1 MGYNIRA
8 ARQESVAAEEFM
20 AASTSL
26 YRKYRSLTFDELV
39 GQEPVVRTLKNAIA
53 SGRIAHAYLFTG
65 PRGVGKTSAARL
77 LARAANCTAE
87 TEDRPCNRCENC
99 LAVGKDIV
107 TDLIEI
113 DAASNTGVD
122 NIREIIERANF
133 APSVWRTKFYIIDE
147 VHMLSVS
154 AFNALLKTLEEP
166 PPQTAFILATTEVH
180 KVPATVASRCQR
192 FDFRKIPL
200 SAMTARLR
208 HVCTEEGIEAEQ
220 PALELV
226 ARQSTGSLRDA
237 LSLLDQLRVYAEEGI
252 TLKSVQDMLGTS
264 GAEQVADFVETMLAG
279 DLGVGMQQINSLLDE
294 GLDAR
299 QFNRQIVEHLR
310 NLMLVKSGAAASDG
324 GLLDATEEMRARL
337 NAQATRASMQ
347 ELLRWV
353 KEFADADSA
362 IRSSAYRQLPLEM
375 ALVSAL
381 LPPEAEAP
389 RQVRDRSADLAS
401 GVEQVGSVPPSR
413 STPARQAPPVPAEPQ
428 IPPPIHKEL
437 GALSGNGASNGS
449 SPQPDASLV
458 EKAVTPPASEPPA
471 YLYED
476 GEDVAASAT
485 ESPAVQPEEALV
497 EAALP
502 GGGDE
507 LERLRELWPKL
518 CDQISA
524 RSRNVGSVFRNPAL
538 VRAFSVKGNRV
549 VISFR
554 DPIQRN
560 RSQSEPAR
568 TIIEESLDRVMGHK
582 CILESIL
589 FSEEENGG
597 PPTEPFPVDVRGK
610 PAKEKKTAPHETTR
624 GRAAMNIFGITKF
637 DD

>member
-1 MGYNIRA
+1 MGYNMRA
-8 ARQESVAAEEFM
+8 EGQLTSAGKESM

-26 YRKYRSLTFDELV
+26 YRKYRSLTFEELV

-53 SGRIAHAYLFTG
+53 TGRIAHAYLFTG

-87 TEDRPCNRCENC
+87 ASERPCNNCDNC

-122 NIREIIERANF
+122 SIREIIERANF
-133 APSVWRTKFYIIDE
+133 APSVWHTKFYIIDE

-192 FDFRKIPL
+192 FDFRKISL

-208 HVCTEEGIEAEQ
+208 HVCDEEGIEAEQ
-220 PALELV
+220 AALELV

-264 GAEQVADFVETMLAG
+264 GAEQVADFVDTMLAG
-279 DLGVGMQQINSLLDE
+279 DLAAGMQKINSLLDE

-310 NLMLVKSGAAASDG
+310 NLMLVKSGAASEA
-324 GLLDATEEMRARL
+324 GLLDATEEMRVRL
-337 NAQATRASMQ
+337 NAQAAKAAMP

-353 KEFADADSA
+353 KEFAEADSS

-381 LPPEAEAP
+381 LPPESEARPQPRERIAEL
-389 RQVRDRSADLAS
+389 SAAADQIGA
-401 GVEQVGSVPPSR
+401 VPPAR
-413 STPARQAPPVPAEPQ
+413 PAPARQAPSAPPGPQ
-428 IPPPIHKEL
+428 LPPPIHREI
-437 GALSGNGASNGS
+437 GALSANGSGNGN
-449 SPQPDASLV
+449 SPQIEAG
-458 EKAVTPPASEPPA
+458 TPVKQPAPAPSEPPA
-471 YLYED
+471 FLYEAD
-476 GEDVAASAT
+476 EELIPAAST
-485 ESPAVQPEEALV
+485 RPVPQPNEEAL
-497 EAALP
+497 EAP
-502 GGGDE
+502 SGGDGDE
-507 LERLRELWPKL
+507 VERLKQLWPQL
-518 CDQISA
+518 CAQITA
-524 RSRNVGSVFRNPAL
+524 RSRNVGSVFSNAAL
-538 VRAFSVKGNRV
+538 VRAFSVKGSRV

-554 DPIQRN
+554 DPIQRD
-560 RSQSEPAR
+560 RSQKEPAR
-568 TIIEESLDRVMGHK
+568 TWIEDSLTRVLGYK

-589 FSEEENGG
+589 FSEEETGG
-597 PPTEPFPVDVRGK
+597 TPTEPFSPDMRGK

>member
-1 MGYNIRA
+1 
-8 ARQESVAAEEFM
+8 M

-53 SGRIAHAYLFTG
+53 AGRIAHAYLFTG

-77 LARAANCTAE
+77 LARAANCTADAA
-87 TEDRPCNRCENC
+87 DRPCNRCENC
-99 LAVGKDIV
+99 QAVAKDIV

-133 APSVWRTKFYIIDE
+133 APSVWHTKFYIIDE

-208 HVCTEEGIEAEQ
+208 HVCDEEGIEAEQ
-220 PALELV
+220 SALELV

-264 GAEQVADFVETMLAG
+264 GAEQVADFVDTMLAG
-279 DLGVGMQQINSLLDE
+279 DLGAGMQMVNRLLDE

-310 NLMLVKSGAAASDG
+310 NLMLVKSGAAASDTA
-324 GLLDATEEMRARL
+324 LLDATEEMRARL
-337 NAQATRASMQ
+337 NAQAAKSSMP

-353 KEFADADSA
+353 KEFAEADGA

-381 LPPEAEAP
+381 LPPEAEARP
-389 RQVRDRSADLAS
+389 QVRERGAELAS
-401 GVEQVGSVPPSR
+401 AIEPIAAVPPTR
-413 STPARQAPPVPAEPQ
+413 PNPARQAPPAAPQ
-428 IPPPIHKEL
+428 PQVQMPPPIHREL
-437 GALSGNGASNGS
+437 GALSGNGSSNGNGS
-449 SPQPDASLV
+449 SHRAEPPV
-458 EKAVTPPASEPPA
+458 EPKPATPVEPPA
-471 YLYED
+471 YLYEGD
-476 GEDVAASAT
+476 EGAVESTSPPATAQAEEAVAEEEVMASAN
-485 ESPAVQPEEALV
+485 
-497 EAALP
+497 
-502 GGGDE
+502 GDE
-507 LERLRELWPKL
+507 LELLRHLWPRL

-538 VRAFSVKGNRV
+538 VRAFAVKGSRV
-549 VISFR
+549 IISFR

-560 RSQSEPAR
+560 RSQGEPHR
-568 TIIEESLDRVMGHK
+568 SIIEESLTRVLGHK
-582 CILESIL
+582 CVLESIL
-589 FSEEENGG
+589 FSEEETGG
-597 PPTEPFPVDVRGK
+597 PPTEPFSAEMRGRAA
-610 PAKEKKTAPHETTR
+610 PKEKKTAPHETTR

>member
-1 MGYNIRA
+1 
-8 ARQESVAAEEFM
+8 M

-26 YRKYRSLTFDELV
+26 YRKYRSLTFEELV

-53 SGRIAHAYLFTG
+53 TGRIAHAYLFTG

-77 LARAANCTAE
+77 LARAANCTADASE
-87 TEDRPCNRCENC
+87 RPCNQCENC

-133 APSVWRTKFYIIDE
+133 APSVWHTKFYIIDE

-192 FDFRKIPL
+192 FDFRKISL
-200 SAMTARLR
+200 NAMTARLR
-208 HVCTEEGIEAEQ
+208 HVCEEEGIEAEQ
-220 PALELV
+220 AALELV

-237 LSLLDQLRVYAEEGI
+237 LSLLDQLRVYAEKGI
-252 TLKSVQDMLGTS
+252 TLQSVQDMLGTS
-264 GAEQVADFVETMLAG
+264 GAEQVADFADTMLAG
-279 DLGVGMQQINSLLDE
+279 DLAAGMQKINSLLDE

-310 NLMLVKSGAAASDG
+310 NLMLVKSGAASET

-337 NAQATRASMQ
+337 NAQAAKAGMA

-353 KEFADADSA
+353 KEFAEADSA

-381 LPPEAEAP
+381 LPPGGEASPQLRERASELP
-389 RQVRDRSADLAS
+389 TGADH
-401 GVEQVGSVPPSR
+401 VGTVPPSR
-413 STPARQAPPVPAEPQ
+413 PAPTRQAPSPPPEPQ
-428 IPPPIHKEL
+428 LPPPIHREI
-437 GALSGNGASNGS
+437 GALSTNGSRNGTSPQMEASAPVKQPAPTPTEPPAFLYEVDEEVAQAATNGAA
-449 SPQPDASLV
+449 PQPDEVIGEA
-458 EKAVTPPASEPPA
+458 PPI
-471 YLYED
+471 
-476 GEDVAASAT
+476 GE
-485 ESPAVQPEEALV
+485 
-497 EAALP
+497 
-502 GGGDE
+502 GDE
-507 LERLRELWPKL
+507 VERLKQLWPRL
-518 CDQISA
+518 CSQITA
-524 RSRNVGSVFRNPAL
+524 RSRNVGSVFSNAAL
-538 VRAFSVKGNRV
+538 VRAFSVKGSNV

-560 RSQSEPAR
+560 RSQMEPAR
-568 TIIEESLDRVMGHK
+568 TIIEESLTRVLGYK

-589 FSEEENGG
+589 FSEEETGG
-597 PPTEPFPVDVRGK
+597 TPTEPFSPEMRGK

>member
-1 MGYNIRA
+1 
-8 ARQESVAAEEFM
+8 M

-26 YRKYRSLTFDELV
+26 YRKYRSSTFEELV

-77 LARAANCTAE
+77 LARAANCLSDTGE
-87 TEDRPCNRCENC
+87 RPCNKCENC
-99 LAVGKDIV
+99 LATGKDIV

-133 APSVWRTKFYIIDE
+133 APSIWRTKFYIIDE

-208 HVCTEEGIEAEQ
+208 HVCDEEGIVAEQ
-220 PALELV
+220 AALELV

-264 GAEQVADFVETMLAG
+264 GAAQVADFVDMMLAG
-279 DLGVGMQQINSLLDE
+279 DLAGGMQKINSLLDE

-310 NLMLVKSGAAASDG
+310 NLMLVKSGAAATDG
-324 GLLDATEEMRARL
+324 GLLDATEEMRSRL
-337 NAQATRASMQ
+337 NGQAAKAGMQ
-347 ELLRWV
+347 DLLRWV
-353 KEFADADSA
+353 KEFAEADSA

-381 LPPEAEAP
+381 LPPDAEARP
-389 RQVRDRSADLAS
+389 QPRDRGPELPIAAD
-401 GVEQVGSVPPSR
+401 QVGSPPPPRPAPSRQVPP
-413 STPARQAPPVPAEPQ
+413 APAEPQ
-428 IPPPIHKEL
+428 LPPPIHREL
-437 GALSGNGASNGS
+437 GSLSTNGSGNGS
-449 SPQPDASLV
+449 SPQAETNGEGKAAAQGPSEQPPSLNKPDEDIPLESSA
-458 EKAVTPPASEPPA
+458 EPEPQ
-471 YLYED
+471 ED
-476 GEDVAASAT
+476 AAT
-485 ESPAVQPEEALV
+485 MEAPH
-497 EAALP
+497 A
-502 GGGDE
+502 GGDE
-507 LERLRELWPKL
+507 VERLIKLWPRL
-518 CDQISA
+518 CDQITA
-524 RSRNVGSVFRNPAL
+524 RSRNVGVVFSNPAL
-538 VRAFSVKGNRV
+538 VRVFAVRGNKV
-549 VISFR
+549 IISFR

-560 RSQSEPAR
+560 RSQYEPAR
-568 TIIEESLDRVMGHK
+568 TIIEESLTRVLGYK

-589 FSEEENGG
+589 FSEEETGG
-597 PPTEPFPVDVRGK
+597 PPTEPFSPEMRGK
-610 PAKEKKTAPHETTR
+610 PSQEKKVAPHETTR
-624 GRAAMNIFGITKF
+624 GRAAMNIFGIKEF
-637 DD
+637 ND

>member
-1 MGYNIRA
+1 
-8 ARQESVAAEEFM
+8 M

-26 YRKYRSLTFDELV
+26 YRKYRSPTFAELV

-53 SGRIAHAYLFTG
+53 SGRVAHAYLFTG

-77 LARAANCTAE
+77 LARAANCLSDPE
-87 TEDRPCNRCENC
+87 ERPCNSCENC
-99 LAVGKDIV
+99 RAAGKDIV

-208 HVCTEEGIEAEQ
+208 HVCDQEGIEAEQ
-220 PALELV
+220 AALELV

-252 TLKSVQDMLGTS
+252 TLASVQDMLGTS
-264 GAEQVADFVETMLAG
+264 GAEEVADFVDAMLAG
-279 DLGVGMQQINSLLDE
+279 DLAGGMQKVNGLLDE

-310 NLMLVKSGAAASDG
+310 NLMLVKSGAAASDAA
-324 GLLDATEEMRARL
+324 LLDATEEMRARL
-337 NAQATRASMQ
+337 NAQAAKASMH

-353 KEFADADSA
+353 KEFAEADGA

-381 LPPEAEAP
+381 LPP
-389 RQVRDRSADLAS
+389 DADTRAQIRERREELPTGTERA
-401 GVEQVGSVPPSR
+401 GGAPPSR
-413 STPARQAPPVPAEPQ
+413 LAPARQAPSPPADSQ
-428 IPPPIHKEL
+428 LPPPIHREM
-437 GALSGNGASNGS
+437 GAPSSNGKAHA
-449 SPQPDASLV
+449 PEQEAAQPAPGQEV
-458 EKAVTPPASEPPA
+458 VAPPA
-471 YLYED
+471 YLCEEEN
-476 GEDVAASAT
+476 GLPAKGSLPET
-485 ESPAVQPEEALV
+485 EAETPVETIETDIPAEVPSES
-497 EAALP
+497 
-502 GGGDE
+502 GDE
-507 LERLRELWPKL
+507 LERLRLLWPKV
-518 CDQISA
+518 CEQISA
-524 RSRNVGSVFRNPAL
+524 RMKSVGVVFRQPDL
-538 VRAFSVKGNRV
+538 VRPFAVRGNRV
-549 VISFR
+549 VISFQHS
-554 DPIQRN
+554 IQRD
-560 RSQSEPAR
+560 RSQKEPYRGA
-568 TIIEESLDRVMGHK
+568 IEESLSRVLGYQ

-589 FSEEENGG
+589 FSEEESGG
-597 PPTEPFPVDVRGK
+597 ASTEPFPSEMRGK
-610 PAKEKKTAPHETTR
+610 APKEKKTAPHETTR

>member
-1 MGYNIRA
+1 
-8 ARQESVAAEEFM
+8 M

-26 YRKYRSLTFDELV
+26 YRKFRSQTFDELV
-39 GQEPVVRTLKNAIA
+39 GQEPVVRTLQNAIA

-77 LARAANCTAE
+77 LARAANCLADTAE
-87 TEDRPCNRCENC
+87 RPCNQCENC

-122 NIREIIERANF
+122 NIRELIERANF

-208 HVCTEEGIEAEQ
+208 YVCDEEEIEAEQ
-220 PALELV
+220 AALELV

-264 GAEQVADFVETMLAG
+264 GAEQVADFVDTMLAG
-279 DLGVGMQQINSLLDE
+279 DLGVGMQKINSLLDE

-310 NLMLVKSGAAASDG
+310 NLMLVKTGAAASDG

-337 NAQATRASMQ
+337 NAQAAKSSMH
-347 ELLRWV
+347 ELLRWT
-353 KEFADADSA
+353 KEFAEADAQ

-381 LPPEAEAP
+381 LPPGAEARP
-389 RQVRDRSADLAS
+389 QVRDADFAPDVAQAS
-401 GVEQVGSVPPSR
+401 TVPPTR
-413 STPARQAPPVPAEPQ
+413 PVTARQAAPVPSEPPM
-428 IPPPIHKEL
+428 PPPIHKEL
-437 GALSGNGASNGS
+437 GALSANGS
-449 SPQPDASLV
+449 SNGNSPLPEAGAV
-458 EKAVTPPASEPPA
+458 EEQATPTPSEPPA
-471 YLYED
+471 YLYEA
-476 GEDVAASAT
+476 GEIAASSEA
-485 ESPAVQPEEALV
+485 PQAVAGPEEPPLEDAPSG
-497 EAALP
+497 ES
-502 GGGDE
+502 DE
-507 LERLRELWPKL
+507 LERLKQLWPRL

-538 VRAFSVKGNRV
+538 VRAFSVKGSRI

-560 RSQSEPAR
+560 RSQAEPAR
-568 TIIEESLDRVMGHK
+568 TWIEEALSRVLGYK

-589 FSEEENGG
+589 FTEEETGG
-597 PPTEPFPVDVRGK
+597 PPTEPFPPEMRGK
-610 PAKEKKTAPHETTR
+610 PGKEKKTAPHETTR

-637 DD
+637 DE